1 MALSFG
7 FSVGDIIAG
16 INLIITG
23 IRSVRA
29 VGGSS
34 AQYQALSTQLES
46 LKAGL
51 TAIDSLRPALTA
63 QAEHK
68 ALSEATRRCR
78 LCVETFLA
86 SIAKY
91 QHWLQPSKHG
101 WKASLREVQWA
112 FCKRKD
118 IEDFRDQMSQ
128 HSSSINMLMNTVQVR
143 LGLDQVPSHLVIE
156 STHEIAKELHAGAS
170 RSSDLIQDLSI
181 QHANFSERLEL
192 CNEQLV
198 EQVSRLN
205 NSNEDLHAKVD
216 GLQKLLQFQQSIPP
230 QILLQ
235 RPVQLLDACGRV
247 TAFHLDFIDCVEAFV
262 AVLKVRFRQN
272 GVTEK
277 GLQKLDNFEFVL
289 RDRSKELSLQRPWQL
304 VIKPGQ
310 SVYMSMIFRQPRIS
324 SRCPGCGFKYPAEKS
339 VDIDW

>member
-1 MALSFG
+1 MAVAFG
-7 FSVGDIIAG
+7 FSVGDIITG

-29 VGGSS
+29 TGGSS

-46 LKAGL
+46 LKACL

-63 QAEHK
+63 QAEHV
-68 ALSEATRRCR
+68 ALSEATRNCR

-86 SIAKY
+86 TIAKY

-101 WKASLREVQWA
+101 WKASLRKVQWA

-118 IEDFRDQMSQ
+118 IEDFRDQLSR
-128 HSSSINMLMNTVQVR
+128 HTSSINMLMNSLQVK
-143 LGLDQVPSHLVIE
+143 LGLDQVESCIVIQ

-170 RSSDLIQDLSI
+170 RSSDLIQNLSI
-181 QHANFSERLEL
+181 QHASFSERLER
-192 CNEQLV
+192 CNKQLV

-216 GLQKLLQFQQSIPP
+216 GLQNLLKLQQSIPP

-247 TAFHLDFIDCVEAFV
+247 TAFHLEIIDCIEAFI
-262 AVLKVRFRQN
+262 AVLKIRFRQS
-272 GVTEK
+272 GVTDK

-289 RDRSKELSLQRPWQL
+289 RDRSKELSLQQPW
-304 VIKPGQ
+304 
-310 SVYMSMIFRQPRIS
+310 
-324 SRCPGCGFKYPAEKS
+324 
-339 VDIDW
+339 